1 MMNSIHSSQP
11 MQDLL
16 DTRQLRAFAAL
27 ARCGSFTEAA
37 GELNLTQSAVSHSMK
52 ALEEDLGTRLFL
64 RSGKRVLLTQAGKE
78 LLSHAESILRR
89 MGMAR
94 DAISSLEKSPRGRLR
109 IGCSTAASQF
119 ILLAVLREFRD
130 SFPLYN
136 VTVLPGETPE
146 NMQRLREG
154 EIDLSISLKPHET
167 TGLACQSL
175 FQDHLEILVA
185 ANHPWAT
192 TPPTAAE
199 VAEQTLIVI
208 SRKSYTCELFRNHLL
223 GQGVRANNF
232 TELGSIEAMKQF
244 VKLGLGNAIA
254 ARWTAEEEIN
264 RGEIACVPMPQGP
277 IKRDWVVSHLEDRT
291 LNLAELTFTGLC
303 VQVGRKFLFR
313 PQRING

>member
-1 MMNSIHSSQP
+1 

-52 ALEEDLGTRLFL
+52 ALEDDLGSRLFL

-154 EIDLSISLKPHET
+154 EIDLSISLKPHEI
-167 TGLACQSL
+167 TGLTCQPL
-175 FQDHLEILVA
+175 FYDHLELLVA

-192 TPPTAAE
+192 TPPTALA
-199 VAEQTLIVI
+199 VAEQTLIVT
-208 SRKSYTCELFRNHLL
+208 SRRSYTCELFRNHLL

-244 VKLGLGNAIA
+244 VKLGLGTAIA
-254 ARWTAEEEIN
+254 ARWTAEEEIS
-264 RGEIACVPMPQGP
+264 RGEISCVRMPQGP
-277 IKRDWVVSHLEDRT
+277 IRRDWVVSHLEDRA
-291 LNLAELTFTGLC
+291 LNLAEQTFTGLC
-303 VQVGRKFLFR
+303 IQVGRKFLIKTEDGAALQKFDLR
-313 PQRING
+313 